1 MGSASG
7 VVSYIGTGED
17 FETRSDAYTLTVRA
31 TDGASAAVFTAAEVT
46 VLISNEN
53 DNAPLFAAALYSFT
67 VPEGQSGTQS
77 PVVIGS
83 VSASDAD
90 GVAPLYSLSAG
101 ATERFSVGSAS
112 GVVSYIGTGEDFETR
127 SDAYTLTVRATD
139 GASAAVF
146 TAAEVTVLISN
157 ENDNAPLFAAAPYSF
172 TVPEGQS
179 GTQSPVVIGSV
190 SASDADGVAPLY
202 SLSAGATERFSV
214 GSASGVVSYIG
225 TGEDFETRS
234 DAYTLTVR
242 ATDGASAAVFTTADV
257 TVLISNENDNAP
269 LFAAAPYS
277 FTVPE
282 GQSGTQSPVV
292 IGSVSASD
300 ADGVAPLYSLSAGAT
315 ERFSVGSAS
324 GVVSYIGT
332 GEDFETRSDAYTLT
346 VRATDGASAAVFTAA
361 EVTVLISNE
370 NDNAPLFAAAP
381 YSFTV
386 PEGQSGTQSPVV
398 IGSVSASDADGVVPR
413 YSLSAGATERFSV
426 GSASGVVSYI
436 GTGED
441 YETRSDAYTLTV
453 RATDGASAAVFTAAE
468 VTVLISN
475 ENDNAPLFAAA
486 PYSFTVP
493 EGQSG
498 TQSPVVIGSVSASD
512 ADGVAPLY
520 SLSAG
525 ATERFSVGSAS
536 GVVSYIG
543 TGEDFETR
551 SDAYTLTVRAT
562 DGASAAVF
570 TAAEVTVLISN
581 ENDNAPLFAA
591 APYSFTV
598 PEGQSGTQSPVV
610 IGSVSAS
617 DADGVAPLYSL
628 SAGATERFSVGIADG
643 VVSYIGSGEDFEV
656 VSSYTLTVQA
666 TDSESSDLFVFA
678 TVTVLI
684 SNENDNAPLF
694 ASAAYSFTLREGRSG
709 TDNPVFVGSVSASDA
724 DGAIPGYS
732 LLIGDTARF
741 SIGSASGVVSYIGS
755 GEDAEST
762 PSYTL
767 TVRASDGALSS
778 AVAITIEVIAD
789 QPPQFSAAGPFF
801 LTATNRASLGTVVAT
816 DANNDPITYS
826 LVGNPE
832 GKFSVVNASGV
843 VSYIGTG
850 IEDVTFANSYALT
863 VRAIDDSG
871 FTEVTATVRIGI
883 CDRTA
888 QVREGIVSLVS
899 LISSV
904 SLCESVTEAELMTA
918 VTDTFDLR
926 SQTITSLVAI
936 DFAGLGEIGTLQ
948 LNANDLSSL
957 PAEVFAD
964 LSSLEFLSLI
974 ANDLG
979 SLPLG
984 VFADLGSLEELYISN
999 NKLSVLPA
1007 GVFGGL
1013 SSLGI
1018 LSLLGNQLSSLPA
1031 GVFAGLSNLT
1041 TLRLN
1046 NNDLSSLPDNVFAG
1060 LTSLTLLNVSDNP
1073 GADFP
1078 VGLSLEQISATG
1090 FRVRSDFPGPA
1101 YSSVTWEA
1109 SGGAAA
1115 ETSGTVTIAAGTTSS
1130 VAFVLPPSTYTTIEL
1145 TGSSFASGFY
1155 GFTTSL
1161 TAAFTIN
1168 LPPLFA
1174 ETSYT
1179 FTVNAA
1185 GLVGTVVAT
1194 DANGGTPSYSL
1205 VSGGSGVFSVSPA
1218 SGVVEYSGDTV
1229 STAMSY
1235 TLVVSAQDA
1244 GGLSASAMVE
1254 VVVAAT
1260 AVAPAFAETS
1270 YTFTV
1275 NAAGLVGTVVATD
1288 ANGGTPS
1295 YSLVSGGSGVFS
1307 VGETSG
1313 VVEYSGDTVS
1323 TAMSYTLVVS
1333 AQDAG
1338 GLSASAMVEV
1348 VVAATAVAPLFA
1360 ETSYT
1365 FTVNAAGLVGTVVA
1379 TDANGGTPSYSLV
1392 SGGSGVFSVSPASG
1406 VVSYSGDTVSTAMS
1420 YTLVVSAQD
1429 AGGLSASAMVE
1440 VVVAATAVAPAFAET
1455 SYTFTVNAAGL
1466 VGTVVATDANGGT
1479 PSYSLVSGGN
1489 GVFSVSPASGVVSY
1503 SGDTVSTAMSY
1514 TLVVSAQDAG
1524 GLSASATV
1532 EVVVAATAVA
1542 PLFAET
1548 SYTFTV
1554 NAAGLVGTVVATDAN
1569 GGTPSYSL
1577 VSGGSGVFSVSP
1589 ASGVVSYSGDTV
1601 STAMSYTLVVSAQD
1615 AGGLSA
1621 SATVEVVVAATA
1633 VAPAVAPAFAETSYT
1648 FTVNAAGLVGTVVA
1662 TDANGG
1668 TPSYSL
1674 VSGGSGVFSVS
1685 PASGVVL
1692 YSGDT
1697 VSTAMS
1703 YTLVVSAQ
1711 DAGGLSA
1718 SVMVEVVVAATA
1730 VAPAFA
1736 ETSYVFTVNAAGL
1749 VGTVV
1754 ATDANGGTPS
1764 YSLVSGGSGVFSV
1777 SPASG
1782 VVSYSG
1788 DTVSTAMSYT
1798 LVVSAQDAGGLSA
1811 SATVEVVVA
1820 ATAVAP
1826 AFAETSYVFTVNAAG
1841 LVGTVV
1847 ATDANGG
1854 TLSYS
1859 LVSGSSGVFS
1869 VVAASGVVSYSGDT
1883 VSTTVSYTLVV
1894 SAQDAGGLSATAA
1907 VTVEVTAIVNTAPAF
1922 EAARYTFSI
1931 NDTETLLGSVQAM
1944 DADGDVLIYSLV
1956 SGGSEVFSVAAASGV
1971 IEYNGGAVAN
1981 DMSYML
1987 VVSASDGEGLSASAV
2002 VLATVRPTVV
2012 MGTRTQRVAAV
2023 LAGVGRD
2030 AVINAAAVFE
2040 GRFGE
2045 GQHITVSGNALKLK
2059 HWANGAR
2066 ASELT
2071 DQWGGR
2077 LERQWAQLSRWMDWD
2092 YVQRSGE
2099 WSGKER
2105 ELSGDF
2111 GLGKRWERLEADWQR
2126 QFDGY
2131 RAQWNKFRKGLVS
2144 GSSFLMPLGASE
2156 GGASAGLMGWTVW
2169 GRGHASGY
2177 ERVSDGLRLKG
2188 RSLSGYL
2195 GADYQATK
2203 ALLLGVALSH
2213 STSEGHSEQAA
2224 DGTGRIDVDT
2234 VMAAVWP
2241 YANWDSGAG
2250 LSFWGALGRGTGT
2263 AELDDRDEQ
2272 DGVRET
2278 DVEMSAVLFGVK
2290 RRLLSLGGARVSVKA
2305 DGFVVAME
2313 SDAVVGYLNATNLDV
2328 HQLRLALSAN
2338 NRWRLSKTAR
2348 SRAGVELGVRTDGGD
2363 AVKGQGLDIG
2373 AQVGYSDAALGLAVS
2388 SRVRLLVAH
2397 SEDYHE
2403 WGLDATFEL
2412 KPGLLGRGLAL
2423 KLIPRWGQVTQANK
2437 LWADGITALRRTN
2450 ASGRGLAPDRAQLL
2464 LSYGLGYG
2472 GVELRP
2478 YTSVVMRRDTKSDM
2492 SLGVKLN
2499 KGRLQFSLF
2508 GNQVRDFGA
2517 SGMLR
2522 W

>member
-17 FETRSDAYTLTVRA
+17 Y
-31 TDGASAAVFTAAEVT
+31 
-46 VLISNEN
+46 
-53 DNAPLFAAALYSFT
+53 
-67 VPEGQSGTQS
+67 
-77 PVVIGS
+77 
-83 VSASDAD
+83 
-90 GVAPLYSLSAG
+90 
-101 ATERFSVGSAS
+101 
-112 GVVSYIGTGEDFETR
+112 ETR

-190 SASDADGVAPLY
+190 SASDADGVAPL
-202 SLSAGATERFSV
+202 
-214 GSASGVVSYIG
+214 
-225 TGEDFETRS
+225 
-234 DAYTLTVR
+234 
-242 ATDGASAAVFTTADV
+242 
-257 TVLISNENDNAP
+257 
-269 LFAAAPYS
+269 
-277 FTVPE
+277 
-282 GQSGTQSPVV
+282 
-292 IGSVSASD
+292 
-300 ADGVAPLYSLSAGAT
+300 
-315 ERFSVGSAS
+315 
-324 GVVSYIGT
+324 
-332 GEDFETRSDAYTLT
+332 
-346 VRATDGASAAVFTAA
+346 
-361 EVTVLISNE
+361 
-370 NDNAPLFAAAP
+370 
-381 YSFTV
+381 
-386 PEGQSGTQSPVV
+386 
-398 IGSVSASDADGVVPR
+398 

-628 SAGATERFSVGIADG
+628 SAGATERFSVGSASG
-643 VVSYIGSGEDFEV
+643 VVSYIGTGEDYETR
-656 VSSYTLTVQA
+656 SDAYTLTVRA
-666 TDSESSDLFVFA
+666 TDGASAAVFTA
-678 TVTVLI
+678 AEVTVLI

-694 ASAAYSFTLREGRSG
+694 AAAPYSFTVPEGQSG
-709 TDNPVFVGSVSASDA
+709 TQSPVVIGSVSASDA
-724 DGAIPGYS
+724 DGVAPLYS
-732 LLIGDTARF
+732 LSAGATERF
-741 SIGSASGVVSYIGS
+741 SVGSASGVVSYIGT
-755 GEDAEST
+755 GEDYETRSDA
-762 PSYTL
+762 YTL
-767 TVRASDGALSS
+767 TVRATDGA
-778 AVAITIEVIAD
+778 
-789 QPPQFSAAGPFF
+789 SAAVF
-801 LTATNRASLGTVVAT
+801 TAAEVTVLISNENDNAPLFAAALYSFTVPEGQSGTQSPVVIGSVSASDADGVA
-816 DANNDPITYS
+816 PLYS
-826 LVGNPE
+826 LSAGATE
-832 GKFSVVNASGV
+832 RFSVGSASGV

-850 IEDVTFANSYALT
+850 EDYETRSDAYTLT
-863 VRAIDDSG
+863 VRATDGASAAV
-871 FTEVTATVRIGI
+871 FTAAEVTV
-883 CDRTA
+883 
-888 QVREGIVSLVS
+888 
-899 LISSV
+899 LISN
-904 SLCESVTEAELMTA
+904 EN
-918 VTDTFDLR
+918 D
-926 SQTITSLVAI
+926 
-936 DFAGLGEIGTLQ
+936 
-948 LNANDLSSL
+948 NA
-957 PAEVFAD
+957 
-964 LSSLEFLSLI
+964 
-974 ANDLG
+974 
-979 SLPLG
+979 
-984 VFADLGSLEELYISN
+984 
-999 NKLSVLPA
+999 
-1007 GVFGGL
+1007 
-1013 SSLGI
+1013 
-1018 LSLLGNQLSSLPA
+1018 
-1031 GVFAGLSNLT
+1031 
-1041 TLRLN
+1041 
-1046 NNDLSSLPDNVFAG
+1046 
-1060 LTSLTLLNVSDNP
+1060 
-1073 GADFP
+1073 
-1078 VGLSLEQISATG
+1078 
-1090 FRVRSDFPGPA
+1090 
-1101 YSSVTWEA
+1101 
-1109 SGGAAA
+1109 
-1115 ETSGTVTIAAGTTSS
+1115 
-1130 VAFVLPPSTYTTIEL
+1130 
-1145 TGSSFASGFY
+1145 
-1155 GFTTSL
+1155 
-1161 TAAFTIN
+1161 
-1168 LPPLFA
+1168 PLFA
-1174 ETSYT
+1174 AAPYS
-1179 FTVNAA
+1179 FTVPE
-1185 GLVGTVVAT
+1185 GQSGTQSPVVIGSVSAS
-1194 DANGGTPSYSL
+1194 DADGVAPLYSL
-1205 VSGGSGVFSVSPA
+1205 SAGATERFSVGSA
-1218 SGVVEYSGDTV
+1218 SGVVSYIGTGEDYETRSD
-1229 STAMSY
+1229 AY
-1235 TLVVSAQDA
+1235 TLTVRATDGASAAVFTAAEVTVLISNENDNAPLFAAALYSFTVPEGQSGTQSPVVIGSVSASDADGVAPLYSLSAGATERFSVGSASGVVSYIGTGEDYETRSDA
-1244 GGLSASAMVE
+1244 YTLTVRATDGASAAVFTAAEVTVLISNENDNAPLFAAALYSFTVPEGQSGTQSPVVIGSVSASDADGVAPLYSLSAGATERFSVGSASGVVSYIGTGEDYETRSDAYTLTVRATDGASAAVFTAAE
-1254 VVVAAT
+1254 VTVLISNENDNAPLFAAAPYSFTVPEGQSGTQSPVVIGSVSASDADG
-1260 AVAPAFAETS
+1260 VAPLYSLSAGATERFSVGSASGVVSYIGTGEDYETRSDAYTLTVRATDGASAAVFTAAEVTVLISNENDNAPLFAAALYSFTVPEGQFGTQSPVVIGSVSASDADGVAPLYSLSAGATERFSVGSASGVVSYIGTGEDFETRSDAYTLTVRATDGASAAVFTAAEVTVLISNENDNAPLFAAALYSFTVPEGQFGTQSPVVIGSVSASDADGVAPLYSLSAGATERFSVGSASGVVS
-1270 YTFTV
+1270 YIGTGEDYETRSDAYTLTVRATDGASAAVFTAAEVTVLISNENDNAPLFAAAPYSFTVPEGQSGTQSPVVIGSVSASDADGVAPLYSLSAGATERFSVGSASGVVSYIGTGEDFETRSDAYTLTVRATDGASAAVFTAAEVTVLISNENDNAPLFAAALYSFTV

-1313 VVEYSGDTVS
+1313 VVEHSGDTVS

-1348 VVAATAVAPLFA
+1348 VVT
-1360 ETSYT
+1360 
-1365 FTVNAAGLVGTVVA
+1365 
-1379 TDANGGTPSYSLV
+1379 
-1392 SGGSGVFSVSPASG
+1392 
-1406 VVSYSGDTVSTAMS
+1406 
-1420 YTLVVSAQD
+1420 
-1429 AGGLSASAMVE
+1429 
-1440 VVVAATAVAPAFAET
+1440 
-1455 SYTFTVNAAGL
+1455 
-1466 VGTVVATDANGGT
+1466 
-1479 PSYSLVSGGN
+1479 
-1489 GVFSVSPASGVVSY
+1489 
-1503 SGDTVSTAMSY
+1503 
-1514 TLVVSAQDAG
+1514 
-1524 GLSASATV
+1524 
-1532 EVVVAATAVA
+1532 
-1542 PLFAET
+1542 
-1548 SYTFTV
+1548 
-1554 NAAGLVGTVVATDAN
+1554 
-1569 GGTPSYSL
+1569 
-1577 VSGGSGVFSVSP
+1577 
-1589 ASGVVSYSGDTV
+1589 
-1601 STAMSYTLVVSAQD
+1601 
-1615 AGGLSA
+1615 
-1621 SATVEVVVAATA
+1621 
-1633 VAPAVAPAFAETSYT
+1633 
-1648 FTVNAAGLVGTVVA
+1648 
-1662 TDANGG
+1662 
-1668 TPSYSL
+1668 
-1674 VSGGSGVFSVS
+1674 
-1685 PASGVVL
+1685 
-1692 YSGDT
+1692 
-1697 VSTAMS
+1697 
-1703 YTLVVSAQ
+1703 
-1711 DAGGLSA
+1711 
-1718 SVMVEVVVAATA
+1718 ATA

-1749 VGTVV
+1749 
-1754 ATDANGGTPS
+1754 
-1764 YSLVSGGSGVFSV
+1764 
-1777 SPASG
+1777 
-1782 VVSYSG
+1782 
-1788 DTVSTAMSYT
+1788 M
-1798 LVVSAQDAGGLSA
+1798 
-1811 SATVEVVVA
+1811 
-1820 ATAVAP
+1820 
-1826 AFAETSYVFTVNAAG
+1826 
-1841 LVGTVV
+1841 GTVV

-1859 LVSGSSGVFS
+1859 LVSGGSGVFS

-1894 SAQDAGGLSATAA
+1894 SAQDAGGLSVTAA

-1981 DMSYML
+1981 DMSYIL

-2040 GRFGE
+2040 GRFDA

-2234 VMAAVWP
+2234 AMAAVWP

-2250 LSFWGALGRGTGT
+2250 LSFWGALGHGTGT

-2290 RRLLSLGGARVSVKA
+2290 RRLLSLGGVRVSVKA

-2313 SDAVVGYLNATNLDV
+2313 SDAVVGYLNATNSDV

-2348 SRAGVELGVRTDGGD
+2348 SRAGVELGVRADGGD

-2403 WGLDATFEL
+2403 WGLDAIFEL

-2450 ASGRGLAPDRAQLL
+2450 TSGRGLAPDRAQLL